1 MRRISGAVLA
11 LIIAFTL
18 VGFSAPQVYAQA
30 EPPRSSTI
38 NVLNLSGEP
47 GQLTL
52 TYYNQNGTLATMET
66 GYTNPQNDTI
76 GANAMNAYN
85 PIRAASGFNG
95 SVVVASSVPIAIV
108 SNVTFDSAAQ
118 GIGSY
123 NGVSIGANKIY
134 FPSLQKG
141 NSQQD
146 TLINV
151 QNAGDADVN
160 IRIDFGP
167 EAGYASVTSITDT
180 IKKGAAHTYDLKTLS
195 QFSAITKWVGSA
207 TVSVTSASGNI
218 AGVAVTRKSTNVD
231 AYGVYAYNAFSK
243 GSTTVIAPLIQEANN
258 GNRTSINCQNISP
271 SVTTVVS
278 VAYTPEPGNPAK
290 AGVSKT
296 NIGPGQPAVFVQS
309 ETGTK
314 FVGSATI
321 TSNPPAPLVCVINQQ
336 KRSVG
341 RMSSYEGFDPADA
354 TTDVVLPLIQSK
366 NGNTTKGYVYTTVNA
381 STADGTSGNFSL
393 DFKPETGI
401 ADVTT
406 QTKTNTAVAVFD
418 QRTLVSVPSKFV
430 GGAILTC
437 NKSIF
442 VVVNMNREAAPQPY
456 RDPYS
461 SYNGFN
467 VAP

>member
-1 MRRISGAVLA
+1 MKRIAGALFALMMVLTM
-11 LIIAFTL
+11 FG
-18 VGFSAPQVYAQA
+18 VSAPPVQAQA

-38 NVLNLSGEP
+38 NVLNLSNEA

-52 TYYNQNGTLATMET
+52 TYYNQDGTLATMET

-76 GANAMNAYN
+76 NANAMNAYN
-85 PIRAASGFNG
+85 PVRAASGFNG

-108 SNVTFDSAAQ
+108 SNVTYDSTAQ

-123 NGVSIGANKIY
+123 NGVSVGASKIY

-146 TLINV
+146 TLINI
-151 QNAGDADVN
+151 QNAGEADVTIQIN
-160 IRIDFGP
+160 FGP
-167 EAGYASVTSITDT
+167 EAGYATVTPINDT
-180 IKKGAAHTYDLKTLS
+180 IKKGAAHTYDLKTLA

-207 TVSVTSASGNI
+207 TVTVTSATGSV
-218 AGVAVTRKSTNVD
+218 AGVAVTRKSTNPN

-271 SVTTVVS
+271 DATTTVS

-290 AGVSKT
+290 PAESKA
-296 NIGPGQPAVFVQS
+296 NIGPGEPAVFVQN

-321 TSNPPAPLVCVINQQ
+321 TSNPAVPLVCVINQQ

-354 TTDVVLPLIQSK
+354 TTSVVLPLIQSK
-366 NGNTTKGYVYTTVNA
+366 NGNVSKGYVYTTVNA
-381 STADGTSGNFSL
+381 STADGTSGNFTL

-401 ADVTT
+401 SDVSNE
-406 QTKTNTAVAVFD
+406 TKAGAVAVFD
-418 QRTLVSVPSKFV
+418 QRTLVSVPNKFV
-430 GGAILTC
+430 GGAVLTC
-437 NKSIF
+437 DKPIF

-461 SYNGFN
+461 SYDGFN